1 MTTNPELSYEEGA
14 MPSISEVVLA
24 AVQQPEAEAKEDPA
38 FHGHTRAESFGV
50 GAAFINLAA
59 ADKNTTI
66 SVLGDD
72 GGALHKVVATE
83 IVNNPVQLT
92 NPPPILQN
100 SILLIHPKLP
110 DVTYTIAAAY
120 RRNLMVTAV
129 IPKVNDGTKSLSL
142 HPTASR
148 LLEAGVH
155 QVYEPP
161 VSAKFD
167 VMECC
172 YHLKTMEAQQNLRFL
187 GVIPCRESS
196 VDIADM
202 LAALLGLRNG
212 NDLGLSGA
220 RRDKGLMK
228 LAVANA
234 GLRVAKYA
242 RLTRSDGGEVVNAI
256 KELELEFPVVV
267 KTPRGWSTQD
277 VYICNSMEDAIE
289 KASKIVKSVGPDG
302 RKTQYALL
310 EEFLDGDEFA
320 VNLIASPTTPRG
332 VQVTDLWMYHKV
344 FMHGTMVN
352 TWQSMVDPHDKKY
365 ASLVRYGEGV
375 CRAVG
380 IKYGMAHI
388 ELKAVYD
395 EKVGRWINP
404 AMIEVGARLA
414 GGRKAVM
421 AEATIPGWRP
431 FDAMVD
437 AHCGFPV
444 HIPPSFRPE
453 KQAYHVY
460 VPSDKEGIVTKIEGS
475 DFERLPTYY
484 AHAQLAQVGKRVSKS
499 KELASFAAQ
508 LWLRG
513 DPDEVLRDAKR
524 ARAEFKLEVEPVPEV
539 CEDDTKPKLDEDEP
553 IAVSPVSVPSV

>member
-14 MPSISEVVLA
+14 IPAISEVVLA
-24 AVQQPEAEAKEDPA
+24 AIQQPEAQAKEDPA
-38 FHGHTRAESFGV
+38 FHGHTRAESLGV
-50 GAAFINLAA
+50 GAAFVNLAA

-110 DVTYTIAAAY
+110 DVTFTIAAAY

-129 IPKVNDGTKSLSL
+129 IPKVNDGSKSLNL

-161 VSAKFD
+161 VGAKFD

-202 LAALLGLRNG
+202 LSALLGLRNG

-242 RLTRSDGGEVVNAI
+242 RLTRSDGGEVVDAI

-310 EEFLDGDEFA
+310 EEFLEGDEFA

-453 KQAYHVY
+453 KQASHVY
-460 VPSDKEGIVTKIEGS
+460 VPSDKEGIVTKIEGA

-484 AHAQLAQVGKRVSKS
+484 AHAQLAQVGKRVTKS

-513 DPDEVLRDAKR
+513 DPEDVLRDAKR
-524 ARAEFKLEVEPVPEV
+524 ARAEFKLEVEPISEA
-539 CEDDTKPKLDEDEP
+539 CKDDKNTKLDEDEP
-553 IAVSPVSVPSV
+553 VSVSPLSVPSV